1 MKDLDI
7 TQTSLTTKSF
17 ESVADFSVLWNKVD
31 LITLPHKKN
40 SRYVAGFANSDR
52 CVDRALRLRYEVF
65 NLELNEGLDESAV
78 TGLDR
83 DEYDD
88 QMTHLVLL
96 EPSSMTIVG
105 TYRIQTMVHAQKHC
119 GLYSAQEYDLSPLD
133 LYFDQTL
140 ELGRACLAMEHRTF
154 RAIMTIWLG
163 IGAYMN
169 MYAQR
174 YLFGCSSLTS
184 QDPDDGWR
192 AMKTIREEG
201 YLHSDLML
209 QALDEYNCGTVSR
222 EFDADLGD
230 AVALPKLF
238 RTYLR
243 LGSKVISEPA
253 IDREFG
259 TVDFLVF
266 QDVQAIAL
274 SKLDVLK

>member
-1 MKDLDI
+1 MKNLDI
-7 TQTSLTTKSF
+7 TQTSLTTKPF
-17 ESVADFSVLWNKVD
+17 ESAADFTLLWNKVD
-31 LITLPHKKN
+31 LITLPHKKKD
-40 SRYVAGFANSDR
+40 RYVAGFANSDR

-96 EPSSMTIVG
+96 EPSTMAIVG
-105 TYRIQTMVHAQKHC
+105 TYRIQTMLHAQKYR

-169 MYAQR
+169 MYDQR

-192 AMKTIREEG
+192 AMKTIRKES

-209 QALDEYNCGTVSR
+209 QALWPYNCGAVSR
-222 EFDADLGD
+222 EFDVDLGD
-230 AVALPKLF
+230 AVSLPKLF